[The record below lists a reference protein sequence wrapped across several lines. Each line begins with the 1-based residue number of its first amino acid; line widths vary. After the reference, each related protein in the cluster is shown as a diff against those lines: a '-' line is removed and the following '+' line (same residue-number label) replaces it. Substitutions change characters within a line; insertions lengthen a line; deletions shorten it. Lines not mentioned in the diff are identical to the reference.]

1 MNIMTTEKM
10 NKQLFD
16 EWQEKLFRFV
26 FENKRKFT
34 EFEWRWMRYQ
44 FEIEHMQTEQE
55 DSPLALAAD
64 GNDIRAAWEARNDV
78 PRSQRFQVTTGEDQ
92 YVLVITPGKYGVEL
106 SLEKNGMLFTPSD
119 NNTPVI
125 EMADGQQI
133 LLPSG
138 FKDLT
143 KEEFFKYIVS
153 KISLDGGKNFI
164 DLSYVD

>member
-1 MNIMTTEKM
+1 MIYDETLEKEWMT
-10 NKQLFD
+10 
-16 EWQEKLFRFV
+16 KLWR
-26 FENKRKFT
+26 FT
-34 EFEWRWMRYQ
+34 ETYRRPATRPEWNWMRYQ

-78 PRSQRFQVTTGEDQ
+78 LQSQRFQVIKGEDQ
-92 YVLVITPGKYGVEL
+92 YILVITPGKYGVEL
-106 SLEKNGMLFTPSD
+106 SLEKNGILFTPSED
-119 NNTPVI
+119 NTPVI

>member
-1 MNIMTTEKM
+1 MIYDETLEKEWMT
-10 NKQLFD
+10 
-16 EWQEKLFRFV
+16 KLWR
-26 FENKRKFT
+26 FT
-34 EFEWRWMRYQ
+34 EMYRRPATRLEWKWMRYQ

-106 SLEKNGMLFTPSD
+106 SLEENGMLFTPSD